1 MSVTKRYH
9 TVGLVAR
16 LKPLH
21 NGAQLMLESA
31 CENAEHVKIGIGSS
45 NRYDLRNPFTA
56 EESAAMVHACL
67 RPKYTNYENMYVP
80 DFGHLNPAY
89 QDGQQW
95 RHYIKEHFGK
105 LDAFI
110 TGNDYVANLLKG
122 DYHVILPASLIPR
135 ENWTKV
141 KATQVRY
148 EMAAGKSNNWKSLV
162 PPTVAQYLEEHHL
175 VERFCQEFG
184 LQTIAAVNN
193 AHDAAREKSVREEQ
207 KHTWGD

>member
-1 MSVTKRYH
+1 MFH

-67 RPKYTNYENMYVP
+67 RPKYTNYEIMYVP
-80 DFGHLNPAY
+80 DFGHLDPAY
-89 QDGQQW
+89 HDGQQW
-95 RHYIKEHFGK
+95 RRYIKEHFGK

-148 EMAAGKSNNWKSLV
+148 KMATGDNWKPLV
-162 PPTVAQYLEEHHL
+162 PSAVALYLEEHHL
-175 VERFCQEFG
+175 IDRFCQEFG

-193 AHDAAREKSVREEQ
+193 ARDGAREISACEEQ